1 MKTPRDITGAEL
13 AKALR
18 KFGYGL
24 NRQVGSHMM
33 LETELEG
40 QHLIVVPNH
49 NPIKVGTLNGIIG
62 DVAEHFNMT
71 KEEVILKLFYK

>member
-18 KFGYGL
+18 KFGYEL

-33 LETELEG
+33 LETEIGG
-40 QHLIVVPNH
+40 QHLVVVPNH

-62 DVAEHFNMT
+62 DVAEHFGIT
-71 KEEVILKLFYK
+71 KEEVIFKLFYK

>member
-18 KFGYGL
+18 KFGYEL

-33 LETELEG
+33 LETEIEG
-40 QHLIVVPNH
+40 
-49 NPIKVGTLNGIIG
+49 
-62 DVAEHFNMT
+62 
-71 KEEVILKLFYK
+71 